1 MLDITV
7 SAYISYQGH
16 GDGGPELT
24 ESSCSELLTFQY
36 SSYVSLL
43 LLTTLT
49 DYKCPLKVTVVF
61 GSTEQTY
68 NNLKTSYTIDF
79 ILYWVPRGA
88 QASLLFKRES
98 KKHWYLPIALQLL
111 MFTWRRVS
119 GQILKMLQNPGVH
132 TGYYIHAPS
141 FPGLS
146 WSLLRD
152 AIEITDLLVKK
163 EVNAKGTF

>member
-49 DYKCPLKVTVVF
+49 DY
-61 GSTEQTY
+61 
-68 NNLKTSYTIDF
+68 NNLQTSYTIDF

-98 KKHWYLPIALQLL
+98 KKHWYLPIALLLL